1 MKDNWNEP
9 EEKEQ
14 EQNRAWLQKELENAG
29 KPSLPPSLSAAAL
42 FARMDAE
49 DAENNEE
56 ALPAP
61 EKKQSIIWVQWRRWG
76 SIAAVL
82 VLAVGVTF
90 LLKGGLFANKSL
102 SDNTSSPETSQNDM
116 YYGANQLPGE
126 EDDRIFSYWG
136 DDNGNQKQVEDGE
149 ENSSAPNPN
158 TAGSGTM
165 DENPSSEFGPSN
177 SNENTTSKIL
187 TTGELPTPDLSDFD
201 AMAAVS
207 SQLFGSDYEQVY
219 AMFYD
224 SGERWANCV
233 LPTEC
238 AHYFLLDKT
247 LYGFFPEETQ
257 VVNYN
262 GGYATVLGEDEA
274 AMLSAILQIS

>member
-1 MKDNWNEP
+1 
-9 EEKEQ
+9 
-14 EQNRAWLQKELENAG
+14 
-29 KPSLPPSLSAAAL
+29 
-42 FARMDAE
+42 
-49 DAENNEE
+49 
-56 ALPAP
+56 
-61 EKKQSIIWVQWRRWG
+61 
-76 SIAAVL
+76 
-82 VLAVGVTF
+82 
-90 LLKGGLFANKSL
+90 
-102 SDNTSSPETSQNDM
+102 
-116 YYGANQLPGE
+116 
-126 EDDRIFSYWG
+126 
-136 DDNGNQKQVEDGE
+136 
-149 ENSSAPNPN
+149 
-158 TAGSGTM
+158 M

-177 SNENTTSKIL
+177 SNENTASKIL
-187 TTGELPTPDLSDFD
+187 TTGELPIPDLSDFD

-262 GGYATVLGEDEA
+262 GGCATVLGEDEA

>member
-14 EQNRAWLQKELENAG
+14 EQNWAWLQKELENAG

-136 DDNGNQKQVEDGE
+136 
-149 ENSSAPNPN
+149 
-158 TAGSGTM
+158 T
-165 DENPSSEFGPSN
+165 
-177 SNENTTSKIL
+177 I
-187 TTGELPTPDLSDFD
+187 
-201 AMAAVS
+201 
-207 SQLFGSDYEQVY
+207 
-219 AMFYD
+219 
-224 SGERWANCV
+224 
-233 LPTEC
+233 
-238 AHYFLLDKT
+238 
-247 LYGFFPEETQ
+247 
-257 VVNYN
+257 
-262 GGYATVLGEDEA
+262 TVTR
-274 AMLSAILQIS
+274 SR